1 LKTALI
7 TGITGQD
14 GQHLTEL
21 LLKKD
26 YDIYGL
32 VNGQRNSR
40 EKSFIEKYP
49 SVKLLHGDLVDFSS
63 LLNVLQ
69 LVQPDELYNL
79 GAISFVGMSF
89 QQPELTANVTGVGV
103 LRILEAVRKIG
114 AEKECRIYQASS
126 SEMFGKVRSVPQNEE
141 TPFHP
146 RSPYGVAKSFAH
158 YTCVNYREAY
168 GMHISCGI
176 LFNHEGENRG
186 HEFVTRKITSNVARI
201 SLKRQER
208 FSLGKISPKRDWG
221 YAGDFVEAMWL
232 MLQQKS
238 PDDYVIATGITHSVK
253 EFLELSLKCAGLT
266 GDISNYVDH
275 DPEMDRP
282 SEVDLLVGDSS
293 KARKVLG
300 WAPKVDF
307 SELVQLMVA
316 NDLRIESLK

>member
-1 LKTALI
+1 LRTALI

-26 YDIYGL
+26 YEIYGL

-49 SVKLLHGDLVDFSS
+49 TVKLLHGDLVDFSS

-126 SEMFGKVRSVPQNEE
+126 SEMFGKVRSVPQNED

-208 FSLGKISPKRDWG
+208 FSLGQISPKRDWG

-232 MLQQKS
+232 MLQQNL

-253 EFLELSLKCAGLT
+253 EFLELSLKYAGLT
-266 GDISNYVDH
+266 GDISKYVDH

-282 SEVDLLVGDSS
+282 SEVDLLVGDST
-293 KARKVLG
+293 KAQKVLG
-300 WAPKVDF
+300 WKPKVDF
-307 SELVQLMVA
+307 SDLVRLMVE